1 MQTCKKCFREI
12 GEYPFCPYC
21 GASQGS
27 NLLTLE
33 QIYSEWSTLYF
44 RKVGRKS
51 REGYENAWR
60 TLRFLEQYAMSDI
73 KISDYQLA
81 MDTLQNKSR
90 SLQNKLLLLIGQLC
104 KYAVTVHRLDVINPS
119 PYLILDGVQPK
130 SREIFSDEEISRLF
144 LYAQANERF
153 SCTAREVL
161 ILIFTGL
168 RPEELFG
175 VEKNDVSLQYHF
187 LFTWGSKTDAG
198 KERIIPLIPQIMPY
212 VFSFYFARGQEN
224 YLITSPRGYRV
235 RIDNW
240 RNRQFYP
247 LMKELGINCADT
259 PRRMVPYCCRHTYA
273 SLADR
278 AGVDKDTIIKIVGHT
293 SYKFTKRIY
302 IHEKLPQLQAETN
315 KIDRLVKQEITNNK
329 EREGDV
335 NGCRSG
341 KTGNRRERPGIE
353 LSWRI

>member
-1 MQTCKKCFREI
+1 MRICKKCLREI
-12 GEYPFCPYC
+12 KNYPFCPFC
-21 GASQGS
+21 GASQNS

-60 TLRFLEQYAMSDI
+60 TLRFLGQCAMSDI
-73 KISDYQLA
+73 KINDYQLA
-81 MDTLQNKSR
+81 MDALQNKSR

-104 KYAVTVHRLDVINPS
+104 KYAVAVHRIDVINPS
-119 PYLILDGVQPK
+119 PYLILDGVQAK

-168 RPEELFG
+168 RPEELFE
-175 VEKNDVSLQYHF
+175 VEKNDVNLQYHF

-198 KERIIPLIPQIMPY
+198 KERIILLISQIMPY
-212 VFSFYFARGQEN
+212 VFSFYFTRGQEN
-224 YLITSPRGYRV
+224 YLITSPRGFRV

-240 RNRQFYP
+240 RKRQFYP
-247 LMKELGINCADT
+247 LMKELRINHADN
-259 PRRMVPYCCRHTYA
+259 PRRLVPYCCRHTYA

-293 SYKFTKRIY
+293 SYKFTKRTY

-315 KIDRLVKQEITNNK
+315 KIDRLVKREITIKK
-329 EREGDV
+329 EKEM
-335 NGCRSG
+335 
-341 KTGNRRERPGIE
+341 
-353 LSWRI
+353 

>member
-1 MQTCKKCFREI
+1 
-12 GEYPFCPYC
+12 
-21 GASQGS
+21 
-27 NLLTLE
+27 
-33 QIYSEWSTLYF
+33 
-44 RKVGRKS
+44 
-51 REGYENAWR
+51 
-60 TLRFLEQYAMSDI
+60 
-73 KISDYQLA
+73 

-119 PYLILDGVQPK
+119 PYLILDGVQSK

-144 LYAQANERF
+144 LYAQSNERF

-198 KERIIPLIPQIMPY
+198 KERIIPLISQIMPY
-212 VFSFYFARGQEN
+212 VFSFYFSRSQEN

-235 RIDNW
+235 HIDNW
-240 RNRQFYP
+240 RKRRFYP
-247 LMKELGINCADT
+247 LMQELGINHADD
-259 PRRMVPYCCRHTYA
+259 PRRIVPYCCRHTYA

-293 SYKFTKRIY
+293 SYKFTKRVY
-302 IHEKLPQLQAETN
+302 IHEKLPQLAAEVQ
-315 KIDRLVKQEITNNK
+315 KIDQLVQNELITK
-329 EREGDV
+329 G
-335 NGCRSG
+335 NGKDG
-341 KTGNRRERPGIE
+341 
-353 LSWRI
+353 LSW

>member
-1 MQTCKKCFREI
+1 MRICKKCLREI
-12 GEYPFCPYC
+12 KNYPFCPFC
-21 GASQGS
+21 GASQNS

-51 REGYENAWR
+51 REGYQNAWR
-60 TLRFLEQYAMSDI
+60 TLRFLGQCAMSDI
-73 KISDYQLA
+73 KINDYQLA
-81 MDTLQNKSR
+81 MDALQNKSR

-104 KYAVTVHRLDVINPS
+104 KYAVAVHRIDVINPS
-119 PYLILDGVQPK
+119 PYLILDGVQAK

-168 RPEELFG
+168 RPEELFE
-175 VEKNDVSLQYHF
+175 VEKNDVNLQYHF

-198 KERIIPLIPQIMPY
+198 KERIIPLISQIMPY
-212 VFSFYFARGQEN
+212 VFSFYFTRGQEN
-224 YLITSPRGYRV
+224 YLITSPRGFRV

-240 RNRQFYP
+240 RKRQFYP
-247 LMKELGINCADT
+247 LMKELRINHADN
-259 PRRMVPYCCRHTYA
+259 PRRLVPYCCRHTYA

-293 SYKFTKRIY
+293 SYKFTKRTY

-315 KIDRLVKQEITNNK
+315 KIDRLVKREITIKK
-329 EREGDV
+329 EKEM
-335 NGCRSG
+335 
-341 KTGNRRERPGIE
+341 
-353 LSWRI
+353 

>member
-1 MQTCKKCFREI
+1 MRICKKCLREI
-12 GEYPFCPYC
+12 KNYPFCPFC
-21 GASQGS
+21 GASQNS

-60 TLRFLEQYAMSDI
+60 TLRFLGQCAMSDI
-73 KISDYQLA
+73 KINDYQLA
-81 MDTLQNKSR
+81 MDALQNKSR

-104 KYAVTVHRLDVINPS
+104 KYAVAVHRIDVINPS
-119 PYLILDGVQPK
+119 PYLILDGVQAK

-168 RPEELFG
+168 RPEELFE
-175 VEKNDVSLQYHF
+175 VEKNDVNLQYHF

-198 KERIIPLIPQIMPY
+198 KERIIPLISQIMLY
-212 VFSFYFARGQEN
+212 VFSFYFTRGQEN
-224 YLITSPRGYRV
+224 YLITSPRGFRV

-240 RNRQFYP
+240 RKRQFYP
-247 LMKELGINCADT
+247 LMKELRINHADN
-259 PRRMVPYCCRHTYA
+259 PRRLVPYCCRHTYA

-293 SYKFTKRIY
+293 SYKFTKRTY

-315 KIDRLVKQEITNNK
+315 KIDRLVKREITIKK
-329 EREGDV
+329 EKEM
-335 NGCRSG
+335 
-341 KTGNRRERPGIE
+341 
-353 LSWRI
+353 

>member
-60 TLRFLEQYAMSDI
+60 TLHFLGQYAMSDI

-104 KYAVTVHRLDVINPS
+104 KYAVAVHRLDVINPS
-119 PYLILDGVQPK
+119 PYLILDGVQAK

-144 LYAQANERF
+144 CMLKRTSVF
-153 SCTAREVL
+153 LVL
-161 ILIFTGL
+161 Q
-168 RPEELFG
+168 
-175 VEKNDVSLQYHF
+175 EKF
-187 LFTWGSKTDAG
+187 LFLSSPAYDQKNFLELRKTMSAYNT
-198 KERIIPLIPQIMPY
+198 I
-212 VFSFYFARGQEN
+212 SFLPGVVKPMQVKSESF
-224 YLITSPRGYRV
+224 LLSP
-235 RIDNW
+235 
-240 RNRQFYP
+240 
-247 LMKELGINCADT
+247 KSC
-259 PRRMVPYCCRHTYA
+259 RMCFP
-273 SLADR
+273 
-278 AGVDKDTIIKIVGHT
+278 
-293 SYKFTKRIY
+293 FTLHEAKR
-302 IHEKLPQLQAETN
+302 T
-315 KIDRLVKQEITNNK
+315 T
-329 EREGDV
+329 
-335 NGCRSG
+335 
-341 KTGNRRERPGIE
+341 
-353 LSWRI
+353 